1 LEIELLNKLV
11 MIMKNWP
18 NDPKIGYLL
27 VIRAMED
34 FLITKDIMFD
44 DWTSPSLGGTT
55 KNVTP
60 QIS

>member
-1 LEIELLNKLV
+1 LEYRTSKQICDDIEEVAKF
-11 MIMKNWP
+11 
-18 NDPKIGYLL
+18 PKIGCFL

-34 FLITKDIMFD
+34 FLIIDDIMFD